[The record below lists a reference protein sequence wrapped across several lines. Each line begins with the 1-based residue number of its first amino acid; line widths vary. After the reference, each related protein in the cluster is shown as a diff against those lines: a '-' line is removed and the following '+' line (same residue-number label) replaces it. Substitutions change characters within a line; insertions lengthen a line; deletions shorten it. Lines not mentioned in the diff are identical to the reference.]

1 MKNYM
6 IIRVYSDQ
14 SYFTEYGTDLC
25 KILTACAIY
34 LEDPD
39 CRFLYVTDVKT
50 NKVIVDVSR

>member
-6 IIRVYSDQ
+6 IIRVYNDHSC
-14 SYFTEYGTDLC
+14 FTEYGTDLC

-39 CRFLYVTDVKT
+39 CHFLYVTDTKT